1 MELAPGFSGKARH
14 PAVYPLH
21 HIGVVGTPL
30 SAAGS
35 AGIPLFV
42 GCAASAASEHKLF
55 SRTYTAGAFL
65 KKRLRCQFAMS

>member
-1 MELAPGFSGKARH
+1 MELAPGFNGKDRH

-42 GCAASAASEHKLF
+42 GCAAFAASDISCLAELIPP
-55 SRTYTAGAFL
+55 FL
-65 KKRLRCQFAMS
+65 NFTNY